1 MSYYD
6 KDYLKKLRETF
17 GYLTQDLTIKDWRDL
32 RNDKRYFESDKM
44 SHDEIYVL
52 KHKIEWIKKWKS
64 LNNK

>member
-52 KHKIEWIKKWKS
+52 KHKR
-64 LNNK
+64 